1 MQIKVESTHL
11 NGVVVL
17 APEVFQDSRGFFME
31 TYRDDQFREMGL
43 PTKFV
48 QDNHSA
54 VGERHGARAYIFS
67 GNRRW
72 GS

>member
-31 TYRDDQFREMGL
+31 TYRDDQFRKWDCRQNLSRTIIPG
-43 PTKFV
+43 
-48 QDNHSA
+48 
-54 VGERHGARAYIFS
+54 R
-67 GNRRW
+67 
-72 GS
+72 